1 MRRYRL
7 LILGIAVL
15 IAGCSALRL
24 GYTQADTLLA
34 WRANSYFE
42 LDPEQRREFSARL
55 DRLLAWHR
63 YEQLPEYAA
72 FLNAAIDRAERGLKP
87 EDIEAF
93 VDGFKSRYRIIANR
107 GAADAAE
114 ILTTLT
120 PAQIISAQRQF
131 EKDNRKFSDER
142 ELDGNTNKRKRARLK
157 RTVGQIEDWTGSLT
171 REQERQVA
179 ALLDPIPLIEHLRLQ
194 DRMRRQRD
202 FVELLQARHSKPE
215 FAGRLQQWLLDWDHG
230 RAPEYARISTE
241 AFDQRVRFY
250 LAVDKLLTVEQRQHA
265 LSRLQKF
272 ADDCKALS
280 MRPPARA
287 GNDSAATVILA
298 LF

>member
-7 LILGIAVL
+7 IILGIAVL

-34 WRANSYFE
+34 WRANSYFD

-72 FLNAAIDRAERGLKP
+72 FLSATIDKAERGLKP
-87 EDIEAF
+87 EDIETI
-93 VDGFKSRYRIIANR
+93 VDGFKARYRVIVNR

-114 ILTTLT
+114 ILATLT
-120 PAQIISAQRQF
+120 PAQIVAAQRQF

-142 ELDGNTNKRKRARLK
+142 ELDGNNDKRKRARLK

-179 ALLDPIPLIEHLRLQ
+179 ALLEPLPMIEHLRLQ
-194 DRMRRQRD
+194 DRMRRQRE
-202 FVELLQARHSKPE
+202 FVELLQARHSKSE
-215 FAGRLQQWLLDWDHG
+215 FAGRLQQWLLNRDHG
-230 RAPEYARISTE
+230 RAAEYARLSTE
-241 AFDQRVRFY
+241 VFDQRVRFY
-250 LAVDKLLTVEQRQHA
+250 LAVDKLLTPEQRQHA
-265 LSRLQKF
+265 LNRLQRY

-287 GNDSAATVILA
+287 GNGSAGTAILA